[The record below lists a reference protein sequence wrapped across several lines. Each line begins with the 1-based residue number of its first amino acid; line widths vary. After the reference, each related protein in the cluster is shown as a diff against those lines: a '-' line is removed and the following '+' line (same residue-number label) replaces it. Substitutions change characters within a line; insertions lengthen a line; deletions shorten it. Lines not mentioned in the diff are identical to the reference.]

1 MRGVGRLQV
10 HGICSHR
17 LVRWEVV
24 ETRSNYKKLG
34 MFSNYYID
42 DKTFNIITLIL
53 LLIKSNYATEITTTF
68 LKLNIFCI

>member
-1 MRGVGRLQV
+1 MRSVGRLQV
-10 HGICSHR
+10 HGIRSHR

-42 DKTFNIITLIL
+42 DKTFNIITLIF

>member
-1 MRGVGRLQV
+1 MRSVGRLQV

-24 ETRSNYKKLG
+24 ETWSNHKKLG

-42 DKTFNIITLIL
+42 DKTFNIITLIFF
-53 LLIKSNYATEITTTF
+53 LIKSNYATEITTTF